1 MRIYLQVVESARE
14 SCVGHLEGTA
24 GGRAG
29 QPRVPV
35 RAAGWSGLLVD
46 GTEKPL
52 GELAQLGCGSL
63 RLFLQ
68 PHVVLPQVLDLSL
81 QHCLVLLL
89 LWGPEIMLQSTGRPL
104 PLSGHEGPI
113 PT

>member
-1 MRIYLQVVESARE
+1 M
-14 SCVGHLEGTA
+14 
-24 GGRAG
+24 
-29 QPRVPV
+29 